1 MQEMWVD
8 TGELGM
14 VNATALPLG
23 NGKLVVVDTGGTPGD
38 GEVFARRVSEQGE
51 VAFVFCTHEH
61 GDHLQ
66 GNRFFQC
73 PIISSVPARQEIAK
87 MLDAGVPNVAFSE
100 RLELNLGEPLVMQL
114 MGGHCPG
121 VSVLYLPERKLL
133 FTGDLIFNG
142 RMPWMGQ
149 ADFRLW
155 IDNLDQLLSW
165 DVETVVPGHGPVG
178 GRELLAAQKQFL
190 VSFLEDVRQAAASG
204 QSEEQTLQLLGAKHA
219 VREQWQPMLQRA
231 VQLALQA

>member
-8 TGELGM
+8 IGELGM
-14 VNATALPLG
+14 VNATALPLK
-23 NGKLVVVDTGGTPGD
+23 NGKFAVIDTGGTPGD
-38 GEVFARRVSEQGE
+38 GESFAKRVAEMGE

-66 GNRFFQC
+66 GNRFFHC
-73 PIISSVPARQEIAK
+73 PIISSVPAKHAIQQ
-87 MLDAGVPNVAFSE
+87 MLDAGVPNVVFSE
-100 RLELNLGEPLVMQL
+100 RLELDIGEPLIMQL

-149 ADFRLW
+149 ADFQLW
-155 IDNLDQLLSW
+155 VDNLDQLLSW
-165 DVETVVPGHGPVG
+165 DVDTVVPGHGPVG
-178 GRELLAAQKQFL
+178 GKEIIAAQKQFL
-190 VSFLEDVRQAAASG
+190 ISFLDDVRQAAKTG
-204 QSEEQTLQLLGAKHA
+204 QTEEQIFQMLSVKHA
-219 VREQWQPMLQRA
+219 VREQWQPMVQRA